1 MYDEQAT
8 ADISTDGAYR
18 VTHKNE
24 KFSVGRNVGVIKNS
38 NSEAPNG
45 ISNEEKELAEAL
57 QKIREME
64 DQEQLKINKEEQI
77 LTYLK

>member
-1 MYDEQAT
+1 M
-8 ADISTDGAYR
+8 
-18 VTHKNE
+18 
-24 KFSVGRNVGVIKNS
+24 GRNVGVIKNS